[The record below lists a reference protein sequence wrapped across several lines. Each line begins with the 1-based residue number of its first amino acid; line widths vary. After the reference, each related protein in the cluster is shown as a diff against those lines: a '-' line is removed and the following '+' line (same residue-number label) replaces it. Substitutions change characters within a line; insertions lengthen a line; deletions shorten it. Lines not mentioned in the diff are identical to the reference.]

1 MAEGTSNEL
10 ILILVT
16 GTLGMLILAMGIF
29 FFFVIYQKRL
39 ISKQLELNQIRSKQQ
54 EELLR
59 TSMMVQERERKRF
72 AEDLHDDIGAMLS
85 VIKLNLNRLEKKSDE
100 GEVRII
106 AGDTKN
112 NLDQVIHQIRRITR
126 DLLPPSLERF
136 GLGSAVQELIEWL
149 PDTVSLR
156 VVCIESGEIRRF
168 ESSRE
173 MAVFRIIQ
181 ELLNN
186 SLKYSE
192 ASRIDIRM
200 RYGQEFLCVVVS
212 DNGKGYDINEA
223 KGKGLG
229 LQNLEGRAN
238 VIQARL
244 KLKSW
249 PRKGSA
255 GILVVRI

>member
-1 MAEGTSNEL
+1 MVAGTTNEL
-10 ILILVT
+10 IMILVI

-39 ISKQLELNQIRSKQQ
+39 IAKQLELNQIRSKQQ

-85 VIKLNLNRLEKKSDE
+85 VIKLNLNRLEKKSEE
-100 GEVRII
+100 GETKVI

-126 DLLPPSLERF
+126 DLLPPSMERF
-136 GLGSAVQELIEWL
+136 GLGSAVQELVDWL
-149 PDTVSLR
+149 PDADSLR
-156 VVCIESGEIRRF
+156 VVFHESGAIRRF

-186 SLKYSE
+186 SLKYSG
-192 ASRIDIRM
+192 ASRIDIRI
-200 RYGQEFLCVVVS
+200 RYGPEYLCVVVS
-212 DNGKGYDINEA
+212 DNGSGYDVGA
-223 KGKGLG
+223 ARGKGLG

-249 PRKGSA
+249 PRQGSA
-255 GILVVRI
+255 GIVVVRI